1 MPRVP
6 FTIDTGFLAEVRQ
19 AVLQYAR
26 NHYGTSGLSPED
38 LTQET
43 IMTTFDNIREGR
55 LTRLTSNLK
64 TYAIGILKRKVKES
78 LRGQAKLATV
88 STPSGQSS
96 DDLLDPVDIGI
107 AQEAIDRWQS
117 KDNDEERD
125 ELQQAVYNIVD
136 NMQEPCKTILW
147 SFYWENNSMREIAD
161 TLHYNNA
168 RVATTQKSRCMTKVK
183 TAMEEIFK
191 QMRS

>member
-1 MPRVP
+1 MPRVS
-6 FTIDTGFLAEVRQ
+6 FTIDHIFLDQLRQ
-19 AVLQYAR
+19 AVLQYAC
-26 NHYGTSGLSPED
+26 NHYGASGLSPED

-64 TYAIGILKRKVKES
+64 TYAIGILKIKAKEK
-78 LRGQAKLATV
+78 LRDQAKLATV
-88 STPSGQSS
+88 TTPTGQAS
-96 DDLLDPVDIGI
+96 DDVLDPVDIGI

-117 KDNDEERD
+117 KDDDEERD
-125 ELQQAVYNIVD
+125 KLQNAVYDIVD
-136 NMQEPCKTILW
+136 KMQEPCRTILW
-147 SFYWENNSMREIAD
+147 SYYWEGNSLSDIAD
-161 TLHYNNA
+161 ALSYNNA

>member
-64 TYAIGILKRKVKES
+64 TYAIGILKRKAKES

-88 STPSGQSS
+88 STPSGQTS
-96 DDLLDPVDIGI
+96 DDVLDPVDIGV

-117 KDNDEERD
+117 KDDDEELD
-125 ELQQAVYNIVD
+125 ELQQAVYDIVD
-136 NMQEPCKTILW
+136 NMKEPCKTILW

-168 RVATTQKSRCMTKVK
+168 RVATTQKSRCITKVR
-183 TAMEEIFK
+183 TAMEEIYK

>member
-43 IMTTFDNIREGR
+43 ILTTFDNIREGR

-64 TYAIGILKRKVKES
+64 TYAIGILKRKAKES
-78 LRGQAKLATV
+78 LRSQAKLATV
-88 STPSGQSS
+88 STPSGQAS
-96 DDLLDPVDIGI
+96 DDVLDPVDIGV

-117 KDNDEERD
+117 KDDDEEQD
-125 ELQQAVYNIVD
+125 ELQNAVFDIVD

-147 SFYWENNSMREIAD
+147 SYYWEGNSLREIAD
-161 TLHYNNA
+161 TLGYNNA

-183 TAMEEIFK
+183 TVMEEIYK

>member
-43 IMTTFDNIREGR
+43 ILTTFDNIREGR

-64 TYAIGILKRKVKES
+64 TYAIGILKRKAKES
-78 LRGQAKLATV
+78 LRNQAKLATV
-88 STPSGQSS
+88 SAPSGQAS
-96 DDLLDPVDIGI
+96 DDVLDPVDIGV

-117 KDNDEERD
+117 KDDDEEQD
-125 ELQQAVYNIVD
+125 ELQNAVYDIVD
-136 NMQEPCKTILW
+136 KMQEPCRTILW
-147 SFYWENNSMREIAD
+147 SYYWEGNSLREIAD
-161 TLHYNNA
+161 ILGYTNA
-168 RVATTQKSRCMTKVK
+168 RVATTQKSRCMTKVE

>member
-96 DDLLDPVDIGI
+96 DDVLDPVDIGI

>member
-88 STPSGQSS
+88 STSSGQSS
-96 DDLLDPVDIGI
+96 DDVLDPVDIGI

>member
-43 IMTTFDNIREGR
+43 ILTTFDNIREGR

-64 TYAIGILKRKVKES
+64 TYAIGILKRKAKEK
-78 LRGQAKLATV
+78 LRDQAKLATV
-88 STPSGQSS
+88 TTPSGQAS
-96 DDLLDPVDIGI
+96 DDVLDPVDIGI
-107 AQEAIDRWQS
+107 AQEAIDRWQN
-117 KDNDEERD
+117 KDYEEEQN
-125 ELQQAVYNIVD
+125 ELQNAVYDIVD
-136 NMQEPCKTILW
+136 KMQEPCRSILW
-147 SFYWENNSMREIAD
+147 SYYWEGNSLREIAD
-161 TLHYNNA
+161 ILGYNNA

>member
-43 IMTTFDNIREGR
+43 ILTTFDNIREGR

-64 TYAIGILKRKVKES
+64 TYAIGILKRKAKEK
-78 LRGQAKLATV
+78 LRDQAKLATV
-88 STPSGQSS
+88 TTPSGQAS
-96 DDLLDPVDIGI
+96 DDVLDPVDIGI
-107 AQEAIDRWQS
+107 AQEAIDRWQN
-117 KDNDEERD
+117 KDYEEEQN
-125 ELQQAVYNIVD
+125 ELQNAVYDIVD
-136 NMQEPCKTILW
+136 KMQEPCRSILW
-147 SFYWENNSMREIAD
+147 SYYWEGNSLREIAD
-161 TLHYNNA
+161 ILGYNNA
-168 RVATTQKSRCMTKVK
+168 RVATTQNSRCMTKVK